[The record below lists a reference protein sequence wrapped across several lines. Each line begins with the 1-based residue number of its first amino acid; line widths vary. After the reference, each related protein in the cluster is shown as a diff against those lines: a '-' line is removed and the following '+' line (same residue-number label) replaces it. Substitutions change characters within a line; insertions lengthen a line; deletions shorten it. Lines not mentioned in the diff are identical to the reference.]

1 MLNFKRFDGQLM
13 AVMVPGLLMVA
24 LASRPTFAEDAAT
37 PAESSNE
44 ANNPQAND
52 PEAEDGFAIPEG
64 TDTETLQ
71 EFLKTLIRTPA
82 AERTPAGFRTHFSKL
97 HDVSVKILARDIDDE
112 TSLLAIAIVAGSL
125 DILDQFG
132 DQTAEDR
139 KLKFIGTLL
148 KSDRP
153 ALAARGRMLDV
164 DAQISRLDTDDKAAV
179 KDMIDKVAQLLQT
192 KPLTIDLGRLAY
204 TAVTAIEQTGDP
216 ELITGAA
223 QTFAKSLK
231 TSDDPRLSGLADT
244 IEGTARRLTLKG
256 NPLQITGIT
265 VTGDEFNID
274 QWKGKVVIVD
284 FWATWCGPCV
294 ASMPELIQLY
304 EDHHAHGLEIIGISL
319 DDNRTQ
325 LKSFLDQ
332 KELPWPTIFTDP
344 EGKEAWDNPLATYYG
359 VSAIP
364 TTFLVGRDG
373 KVVATDLFG
382 KSLHEAV
389 VELVESE

>member
-1 MLNFKRFDGQLM
+1 MLRFKRFAGQLI
-13 AVMVPGLLMVA
+13 AVMPPVLLVVTVI
-24 LASRPTFAEDAAT
+24 SSPTFAEEAVT
-37 PAESSNE
+37 PAEPPKASNS
-44 ANNPQAND
+44 
-52 PEAEDGFAIPEG
+52 PEPAAEDVFAIPEG
-64 TDTETLQ
+64 TDAETLQ
-71 EFLKTLIRTPA
+71 EFLRVLIRTPA

-97 HDVSVKILARDIDDE
+97 HDISQEVLARDIDDE
-112 TSLLAIAIVAGSL
+112 TSLLAVAIVAGSL

-132 DQTAEDR
+132 DQTAADR
-139 KLKFIGTLL
+139 KLKFVDTLM

-164 DAQISRLDTDDKAAV
+164 QAQISQLDTDDKAAV
-179 KDMIDKVAQLLQT
+179 KAMIGVVAQLLQD
-192 KPLTIDLGRLAY
+192 KPLTIDHGRLAY
-204 TAVTAIEQTGDP
+204 TAVSAIEQTGDP
-216 ELITGAA
+216 ELITSAA
-223 QTFAKSLK
+223 QAFAKYLK
-231 TSDDPRLSGLADT
+231 TSDDPRLSGLANT

-256 NPLQITGIT
+256 NPLQIAGKTITGE
-265 VTGDEFNID
+265 DFNID

-284 FWATWCGPCV
+284 YWATWCGPCV
-294 ASMPELIQLY
+294 ASMPELIRLY
-304 EDHHAHGLEIIGISL
+304 EDLHDQGLEIIGISL

-325 LKSFLDQ
+325 LESFIEQ

-359 VSAIP
+359 VAAIP

-389 VELVESE
+389 IELVKAE